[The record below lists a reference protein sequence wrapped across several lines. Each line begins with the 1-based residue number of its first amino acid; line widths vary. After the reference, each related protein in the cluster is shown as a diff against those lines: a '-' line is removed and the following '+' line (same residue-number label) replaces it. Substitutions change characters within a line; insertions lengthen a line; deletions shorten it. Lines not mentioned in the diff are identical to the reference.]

1 MARFDAFPYGEAG
14 YLLDVQAN
22 ILRNLNT
29 RMVVPLLPLSQA
41 PKPVSRLNPVLSV
54 AGKEL
59 IMMTQWM
66 AALPTTELTQPVT
79 RLGDQDFIITG
90 ALDFLLSGI

>member
-1 MARFDAFPYGEAG
+1 MARFDVFLHGEAG

-22 ILRNLNT
+22 ILRDLNT

-41 PKPVSRLNPVLSV
+41 PRPISRLNPILSV
-54 AGKEL
+54 AGVEL

-66 AALPTTELTQPVT
+66 AAVPTAELTQPVT
-79 RLGDQDFIITG
+79 RLRDQDFIITG